1 MLAKLAQ
8 EIVNIPVKVSDMMCL
23 LRIKMEWFKVQA
35 ISREIL
41 VGGTPQSGRTIE
53 TLGLSKLS
61 KEEIMDFVRTGT
73 PKDSV

>member
-1 MLAKLAQ
+1 M
-8 EIVNIPVKVSDMMCL
+8 NIPVKVSDMMCL
-23 LRIKMEWFKVQA
+23 SRIKMEWSKVQA

-61 KEEIMDFVRTGT
+61 KEEIMDFIRTGT

>member
-23 LRIKMEWFKVQA
+23 SRIKMEWFKVQA

-61 KEEIMDFVRTGT
+61 KEEIMDFIRTGT

>member
-53 TLGLSKLS
+53 TLGISKLS
-61 KEEIMDFVRTGT
+61 KEEIMDFIRTGT

>member
-1 MLAKLAQ
+1 
-8 EIVNIPVKVSDMMCL
+8 MMYL
-23 LRIKMEWFKVQA
+23 SRIKTEWFLVQA

-61 KEEIMDFVRTGT
+61 KEEIMDFVRTGR
-73 PKDSV
+73 PKVSA